1 MPTMQMTATQKTL
14 HMNEDEYLL
23 CILKFF
29 SFSFVLGPAESLFK
43 ESYYELVK
51 RALKPDGLLC
61 SQGSHATFS
70 LDALGGSI

>member
-1 MPTMQMTATQKTL
+1 MTATQKTL
-14 HMNEDEYLL
+14 HMNEYEYLH

-51 RALKPDGLLC
+51 KALKPDGLLC
-61 SQGSHATFS
+61 SQGR
-70 LDALGGSI
+70 

>member
-23 CILKFF
+23 CILKLF

-70 LDALGGSI
+70 LDALCGSI

>member
-1 MPTMQMTATQKTL
+1 MPTMRMTATQKTL
-14 HMNEDEYLL
+14 HMNEYEYLH

-61 SQGSHATFS
+61 SQGSRATFS
-70 LDALGGSI
+70 LDALCGSI